1 MTEKS
6 DGDMD
11 GSLPKGLSESN
22 YAVASSGPAIL
33 SNRFYVTLSQSGTRI
48 AFCESIPGVDEQ
60 FRTAVVL
67 NFNDALELANL
78 LKSLISANVVFSGTE
93 SPKAEG
99 E

>member
-1 MTEKS
+1 
-6 DGDMD
+6 
-11 GSLPKGLSESN
+11 
-22 YAVASSGPAIL
+22 
-33 SNRFYVTLSQSGTRI
+33 
-48 AFCESIPGVDEQ
+48 VDEQ